1 MAPPPAAPLDES
13 DPLPRGQVRTACAVV
28 GCVGLA
34 VVVAI
39 AALVYI
45 VLTVLADL
53 TPPPST
59 APKDKEKE
67 KEKKKVSA
75 PFDPWPGEKPPLFA
89 RGPVVS

>member
-13 DPLPRGQVRTACAVV
+13 SPLPRNQVRTACAVV

-34 VVVAI
+34 IVVAV

-53 TPPPST
+53 TPPAST
-59 APKDKEKE
+59 PKDKEKE

-75 PFDPWPGEKPPLFA
+75 PFDPRPGEKPPLFA
-89 RGPVVS
+89 RTPVVS